1 MPFRK
6 FVFFVENICKFEKNV
21 VTLRLQS
28 FSQPNHLIIQYVKRL
43 IILLAA
49 EQSLGL
55 ALNF

>member
-6 FVFFVENICKFEKNV
+6 FDFFAENICKFEKNV
-21 VTLRLQS
+21 VTLHSQV